1 MNGMQYKITLS
12 NDYDMDVIRKRV
24 LENGYKTDN
33 FLGLLFKAYLIID
46 TKDTKQYA
54 PLYIWKNPSG
64 MNKFIFEGY
73 YDNILNSFGWQHI
86 NIGIPLEINL
96 SNNLKD
102 STYVLEVE
110 HSISETNHMTY
121 PKFSNQYPNSLGQLL
136 IYNPDK
142 WKYVEFYFFKE
153 KPNIKEIFNNLY
165 EILHISL

>member
-12 NDYDMDVIRKRV
+12 NDYDMDIIRKRV

-33 FLGLLFKAYLIID
+33 FLDLLFKAYLIMD
-46 TKDTKQYA
+46 TKDKKQYA
-54 PLYIWKNPSG
+54 PLYIWKNHTG

-86 NIGIPLEINL
+86 NIGVPLEINL
-96 SNNLKD
+96 SSNFKD
-102 STYVLEVE
+102 SAYVLEIE
-110 HSISETNHMTY
+110 DSIRETNHMTC
-121 PKFSNQYPNSLGQLL
+121 PKFSNKYPNTLGQVL

-153 KPNIKEIFNNLY
+153 KPNIKESFNSIY